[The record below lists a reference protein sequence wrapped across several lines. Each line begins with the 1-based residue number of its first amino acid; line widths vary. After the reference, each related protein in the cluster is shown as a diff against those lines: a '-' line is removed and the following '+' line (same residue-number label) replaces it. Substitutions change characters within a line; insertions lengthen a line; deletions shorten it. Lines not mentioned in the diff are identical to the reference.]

1 MKTPLSHEH
10 YARDMRAFSLF
21 WKSRETGTGRRRTKG
36 VLSVLSLTRQ
46 LKEVSH
52 DLGRIFTTTTAYRK
66 WGLPNSAPKRFTR
79 RGKKNDTFLHRTE
92 SRLCVGRYWSGTKRA
107 RPDWYKVRRPV
118 RWKPAFGANG
128 SLCKNA
134 RHQRAARSAGSFP
147 HERGKNP
154 RAGIQQAS
162 RGRASTCAA
171 LRLSLYI

>member
-1 MKTPLSHEH
+1 
-10 YARDMRAFSLF
+10 MRAFSLF

-79 RGKKNDTFLHRTE
+79 RGKKN
-92 SRLCVGRYWSGTKRA
+92 A

-147 HERGKNP
+147 HERGKTP
-154 RAGIQQAS
+154 RAWNHQDL
-162 RGRASTCAA
+162 RGRGGAGSSRRP
-171 LRLSLYI
+171 LFF